1 MYLTELRL
9 IDVVKKQFRFKLN
22 AYTGVFTSLIIMQ
35 LIGIFLS
42 FESSS
47 GGMSG
52 SEPLMI
58 TWSTSMNETP
68 IVFTWVWAF
77 SMGILMT
84 TIAHRNDAFTFVS
97 NRLSHH
103 LASILFLLLIA
114 SIGGITAS
122 LSGSLIKLITII
134 QNNSVI
140 IESVGVFDSPYDFC
154 IRILT
159 SILYTV
165 LFAGF
170 GYMVGAFIQR
180 SKLVIPLIFV
190 AIFIVPYWQLSTDD
204 SGGFLLDTVLFYGA
218 ETLFLLFLLKV
229 LGTLAVFFAISIAVT
244 NKMEV
249 RK

>member
-1 MYLTELRL
+1 MYLTEPRL
-9 IDVVKKQFRFKLN
+9 IDIVKKQFRYKLN

-35 LIGIFLS
+35 LIGIFIS
-42 FESSS
+42 FENSSS
-47 GGMSG
+47 IMGSG
-52 SEPLMI
+52 SLTVI
-58 TWSTSMNETP
+58 QRFSSNDVT
-68 IVFTWVWAF
+68 VGFTLIWAL
-77 SMGILMT
+77 SMGILLT
-84 TIAHRNDAFTFVS
+84 TIAYRNDAFTFVS

-103 LASILFLLLIA
+103 LASISFLLSIA

-122 LSGSLIKLITII
+122 LSGSLIKIITII

-154 IRILT
+154 IRIL
-159 SILYTV
+159 SIYLIHGLICRLRIYV
-165 LFAGF
+165 GHSSSEANWLFLSF
-170 GYMVGAFIQR
+170 LSPF
-180 SKLVIPLIFV
+180 
-190 AIFIVPYWQLSTDD
+190 FIVPYWQLSTDD